1 MIFSNIIPSQS
12 IDSILF
18 TKLVFDCSMVV
29 RENVLEKIDSH
40 QVELYSR
47 ELLTELHYTTMGLL
61 NKQVGGQKDHSVKL
75 EI

>member
-18 TKLVFDCSMVV
+18 TKLVLDCSMVV
-29 RENVLEKIDSH
+29 RENVVEKIDSH

-47 ELLTELHYTTMGLL
+47 ELLAELHYTRMGLL
-61 NKQVGGQKDHSVKL
+61 NKQEGRTAGQQS
-75 EI
+75 